1 MNAYEA
7 RKIAEEALYE
17 TLPHY
22 IKKQIQSS
30 VDTGEMQCRVYK
42 DLCNYT
48 AETIKSLQDLG
59 YWVDDV
65 FTSDDGSYILI
76 QWGDANHFVY

>member
-7 RKIAEEALYE
+7 RKLAEEALYE

-22 IKKQIQSS
+22 IKKCIQSS
-30 VDTGEMQCRVYK
+30 VDNGEMQCIVYK
-42 DLCNYT
+42 DICNYT
-48 AETIKSLQDLG
+48 EKTIKNLQDLG
-59 YWVDDV
+59 YLVDDV
-65 FTSDDGSYILI
+65 FSSDGSYILI